1 MICICILQ
9 SRILYYSSVGNSM
22 FIKHVRN
29 GQWQTVDESPK
40 GVCFFERK
48 NVGAFIKL
56 RGREFKQIGLCKRS
70 WQCVLNSLLR
80 IITRN
85 LGTVSKSLQLK
96 YMCLYRCK
104 PPKIVTIAEFRKTEN
119 EPQSIHRQL
128 YFSRKKTHIPLTN

>member
-1 MICICILQ
+1 MGSGRLLMNHP
-9 SRILYYSSVGNSM
+9 RGFV
-22 FIKHVRN
+22 
-29 GQWQTVDESPK
+29 
-40 GVCFFERK
+40 FFERK

-85 LGTVSKSLQLK
+85 LGTVSNSLQLK

-119 EPQSIHRQL
+119 KLYSIQRQL
-128 YFSRKKTHIPLTN
+128 YFSRKKTHIPITN

>member
-48 NVGAFIKL
+48 NVGAFIMQKVK
-56 RGREFKQIGLCKRS
+56 REGI
-70 WQCVLNSLLR
+70 
-80 IITRN
+80 
-85 LGTVSKSLQLK
+85 
-96 YMCLYRCK
+96 
-104 PPKIVTIAEFRKTEN
+104 
-119 EPQSIHRQL
+119 
-128 YFSRKKTHIPLTN
+128 